1 LGKRENLTARQL
13 AQRLGGYSGL
23 ATMETSTTIAD
34 EMEKWVFTE
43 GCDGFT
49 VMLHYLPGG
58 LDDFFEHVI
67 PFGVTTKGRHCA
79 NISACRTHRIA
90 SAD

>member
-1 LGKRENLTARQL
+1 
-13 AQRLGGYSGL
+13 
-23 ATMETSTTIAD
+23 
-34 EMEKWVFTE
+34 VFTE